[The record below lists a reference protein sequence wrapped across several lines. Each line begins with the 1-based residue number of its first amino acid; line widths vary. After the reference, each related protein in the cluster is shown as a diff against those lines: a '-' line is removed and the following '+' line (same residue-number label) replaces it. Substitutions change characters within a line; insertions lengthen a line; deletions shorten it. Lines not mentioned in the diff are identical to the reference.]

1 MRRANAREHPLIDEK
16 CHHLITG
23 CNKSAFGIKIH
34 HATALA
40 IKDLAQSAGFRA
52 KTEEVGTFQD
62 YTGILSEVEKRM
74 RGDVTIFDL
83 PGGFRKTILDVS
95 NTKIHPILSD
105 APFSRD
111 EAKVEFSA
119 QRRYDE
125 RVRKF
130 DHATTVLN
138 FKFQPIIFEITGR
151 LHAKSDAFINSILKH
166 ITGFKDGA
174 LLQDY

>member
-1 MRRANAREHPLIDEK
+1 MRRANVREHPLIDEK

-83 PGGFRKTILDVS
+83 PW
-95 NTKIHPILSD
+95 
-105 APFSRD
+105 
-111 EAKVEFSA
+111 
-119 QRRYDE
+119 
-125 RVRKF
+125 
-130 DHATTVLN
+130 
-138 FKFQPIIFEITGR
+138 R
-151 LHAKSDAFINSILKH
+151 LQ
-166 ITGFKDGA
+166 KDDSGCE
-174 LLQDY
+174 